1 MTFYYPA
8 LNDTSEPHPGN
19 VRGWMDS
26 LYSKF
31 QPIEQA
37 RWNESHIDSMFY
49 AGSQTLNPRSY
60 SFTPGWNQDS
70 YYFNIVQQP
79 VNMVTGFERQRRK
92 GFMYQASEGGDNQT
106 TDQYTRLIT
115 HACNIGAIHQQKS
128 KAKELAAIAG
138 MCMAQPYLDY
148 TDTDAAQGTL
158 KVKIWEYNS
167 FIVDPFA
174 RDPSFSDAQ
183 FVWFQ
188 EYISKNE
195 SEARFGDRVKRVSSI
210 SNSSQGVGSF
220 YFLPEQYN
228 LARNDLYVVSY
239 IWYKWIG
246 NKKKLYSR
254 SRKQFFDFGKEA
266 NLEMILYNIPD
277 LEVVNVRA
285 PIWKLATV
293 LNDELMYLGENPIGD
308 IGFPA
313 VPYFWNYD
321 PHLNDY
327 RLRTR
332 SLIRTM
338 RSPQVLFNYKV
349 ITNNDIAA
357 AVINSGWKRKVG
369 AVANEENLKKTQ
381 AGWDIIINEGS
392 EMTDVEKIIPTAVPE
407 SDLALAEGMKALIY
421 ETCGIQLENW
431 SGQQDKQI
439 SSLTM
444 MMKQAANLLVFQ
456 KYFDQWDYSDQ
467 LLGDK
472 LLKVALNNWNEYK
485 VGLYLGEDPTP
496 HFYSKIFS
504 NYQTIV
510 EEADLTPTQQNLQAQ
525 QMLDINA
532 AFGREVFTPSQI
544 IPKLN
549 ITGKGEIIPMLQ
561 QQEQMQ
567 AQQAQDAEMAQIAIE
582 DAKLKELYSKS
593 VNNIAS
599 AREKQGKAELNIG
612 LFEEKISLIA
622 KNRAMA
628 TKEKMLALEKLVETM
643 HKYGEL
649 EASMADFEI
658 EQDQLQSQQ
667 TEDREKV
674 DAKMTAESTRF
685 MEQIM
690 QGMGAMQEQ
699 SSQNQMQM
707 R

>member
-1 MTFYYPA
+1 
-8 LNDTSEPHPGN
+8 
-19 VRGWMDS
+19 MDS
-26 LYSKF
+26 LYSKY

-37 RWNESHIDSMFY
+37 RWNEAHIDSMFY

-60 SFTPGWNQDS
+60 SFTPGWNQDA

-79 VNMVTGFERQRRK
+79 VNMITGFERQHRK

-106 TDQYTRLIT
+106 TDQYTRLMT
-115 HACNIGAIHQQKS
+115 HACNVGSIHQQKS
-128 KAKELAAIAG
+128 KAKELSAISG
-138 MCMAQPYLDY
+138 LVMAQPYLDY
-148 TDTDAAQGTL
+148 TDRDAAQGTL
-158 KVKIWEYNS
+158 KLKIWEYNS

-174 RDPSFSDAQ
+174 RDPGFADAQ

-195 SEARFGDRVKRVSSI
+195 SEARFGERVKKVSSI

-228 LARNDLYVVSY
+228 LARNDLFVVSY

-254 SRKQFFDFGKEA
+254 SRNQFFDFGKEA

-313 VPYFWNYD
+313 IPYFWNRD

-327 RLRTR
+327 RLMNR
-332 SLIRTM
+332 SLIRPM

-349 ITNNDIAA
+349 ITNNDIQA

-369 AVANEENLKKTQ
+369 AVANEDNLKKTQ
-381 AGWDIIINEGS
+381 AGWDVLINDGY
-392 EMTDVEKIIPTAVPE
+392 EMTDIEKIIPTAVPE
-407 SDLALAEGMKALIY
+407 SDLALAEGMKGLIY

-456 KYFDQWDYSDQ
+456 KFFDQWDYSDQ

-567 AQQAQDAEMAQIAIE
+567 AEQAKDAEMAQNAIE

-628 TKEKMLALEKLVETM
+628 TKEKMIALEKLVETM

-658 EQDQLQSQQ
+658 EQDQLQSQE

-674 DAKMTAESTRF
+674 DAKMTAESTKF
-685 MEQIM
+685 LEQIM
-690 QGMGAMQEQ
+690 SGMGAMQQ
-699 SSQNQMQM
+699 GSSQNQPVM